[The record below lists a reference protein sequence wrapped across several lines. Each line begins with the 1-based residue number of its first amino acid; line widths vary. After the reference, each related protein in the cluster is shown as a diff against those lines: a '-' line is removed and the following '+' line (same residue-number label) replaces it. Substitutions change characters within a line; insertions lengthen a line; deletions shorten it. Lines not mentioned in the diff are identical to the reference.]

1 MGCSIWDTI
10 VVDCLHEKLG
20 VVEDY
25 IDLLPMLD
33 NLYFNAKKFLAPIKK
48 SGGALWLMFKKLA
61 DAAEV
66 IVQGYAFIDR
76 GEGVTVINLHKPDH
90 AAYFYNHELVET
102 NMDDIERIKSTSF
115 IRLM

>member
-1 MGCSIWDTI
+1 MAD
-10 VVDCLHEKLG
+10 VQ
-20 VVEDY
+20 
-25 IDLLPMLD
+25 
-33 NLYFNAKKFLAPIKK
+33 
-48 SGGALWLMFKKLA
+48 KLA

-102 NMDDIERIKSTSF
+102 NMDDIERIKSNKLYQANVKYNGEGLCQKYFDFKVCGYYLYFTNKC
-115 IRLM
+115 IIEMMQCTC